1 MGNKLDFFN
10 GRAYVIFRNDYMRW
24 FFLLEAVQLVSSSE
38 LGFYDALSHFAMGI
52 IFAVEN
58 SFIPD
63 ASATEFLVITYIKIE
78 QSLAPS
84 AKRNV

>member
-1 MGNKLDFFN
+1 MAELTWSLETTIWGDF
-10 GRAYVIFRNDYMRW
+10 

-38 LGFYDALSHFAMGI
+38 LSFYDALSHFAMGI

-58 SFIPD
+58 SFILD

-78 QSLAPS
+78 
-84 AKRNV
+84 